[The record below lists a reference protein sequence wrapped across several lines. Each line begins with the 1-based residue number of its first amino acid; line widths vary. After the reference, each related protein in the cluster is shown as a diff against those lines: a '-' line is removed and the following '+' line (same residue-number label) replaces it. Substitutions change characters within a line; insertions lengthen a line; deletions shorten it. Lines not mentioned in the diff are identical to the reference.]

1 MSKMLIGIIVAAILV
16 AGGLMFMSKSGG
28 VTSKPVVTF
37 ASIQQDIENG
47 ALFYDVRTQQEFGVG
62 RFERA
67 ENWPLQAMQAGELP
81 VVDKDKKIYIHCQ
94 SGNRS
99 GQAARILK
107 DAGYTNVIDLG
118 GLNKVKSIGGKLV
131 S

>member
-1 MSKMLIGIIVAAILV
+1 
-16 AGGLMFMSKSGG
+16 MSKSGG
-28 VTSKPVVTF
+28 VTGKPVVTF

-99 GQAARILK
+99 AQAARILK